1 MLEAICNLLRD
12 IYQDAQHERQLVCFD
27 HEIEE
32 AEGKHSTRDAKTS
45 YNNGVMI
52 EAAS

>member
-1 MLEAICNLLRD
+1 MKDSLCALIMKLK
-12 IYQDAQHERQLVCFD
+12 RQK
-27 HEIEE
+27 
-32 AEGKHSTRDAKTS
+32 EGKHSTRDAKTS